1 MKLIKLILKI
11 LLWIAMVILAFL
23 GIRYLICGG
32 WTEIGN
38 KFNEL
43 NKNFW
48 ELIKWLFSSMF
59 SK

>member
-48 ELIKWLFSSMF
+48 ELIKWLFI
-59 SK
+59 